1 MELLW
6 KWKIFPSHFHQKWAK
21 LTENASK
28 WLEIFAFWHL
38 AQSIQFLSI
47 WKNNQFKNW
56 RFFRPIS
63 IKNWRKWLNM
73 VENGRKIV
81 HFDTQLNRFHFSQF
95 EKMTSCKIEDFS
107 DPFPSKI
114 GENGSIWLKMVE
126 KLCILTPSSIDSI
139 SLNLK
144 KWPVAK
150 LKIFLIDFSRW
161 ARMNS
166 KLIGAR

>member
-81 HFDTQLNRFHFSQF
+81 HFDTQLNRFNFSQF

-107 DPFPSKI
+107 DRFQPMSSNEFQVDWRPLAHSIPPPSTCC
-114 GENGSIWLKMVE
+114 VQ
-126 KLCILTPSSIDSI
+126 
-139 SLNLK
+139 
-144 KWPVAK
+144 
-150 LKIFLIDFSRW
+150 FLWIYEYNYANFQAEPTRSFVD
-161 ARMNS
+161 
-166 KLIGAR
+166 